1 MNLSDV
7 IKVEE
12 RPEPEFTNQDDSA
25 GSSTSGFPPSEFTCI
40 SWGIVKKKK
49 QQTKSSLTLV
59 YSKYDCRC
67 GYLEHLTDTDSG
79 SAPHPCTLYIPCIA
93 ICDCLIDNYCVL
105 REGWLI

>member
-25 GSSTSGFPPSEFTCI
+25 GSSTSGFPPSVFTCI

-49 QQTKSSLTLV
+49 KIVLTYFRFTV
-59 YSKYDCRC
+59 NM
-67 GYLEHLTDTDSG
+67 
-79 SAPHPCTLYIPCIA
+79 IA
-93 ICDCLIDNYCVL
+93 DVDI
-105 REGWLI
+105 WST